1 MLSSQLGN
9 VSCQILNLAMSH
21 EIISFQDFNHN
32 LYVIFMSIF
41 CFLLQKFAGHR
52 HVLRAH
58 RPGRLLGW
66 LAGFRRVGRR
76 LRINLDLVRD
86 KLLSQ
91 KFGFSVKTDKLS
103 AYV

>member
-9 VSCQILNLAMSH
+9 VSCQILILAMSH

-58 RPGRLLGW
+58 RPGRLLG
-66 LAGFRRVGRR
+66 
-76 LRINLDLVRD
+76 
-86 KLLSQ
+86 
-91 KFGFSVKTDKLS
+91 
-103 AYV
+103 